1 MAPRRGWR
9 WRRRLPTA
17 LVLLTTIT
25 VVASSLL
32 GGYASVETY
41 TPARTHCPAEGGNF
55 SAGSMYQANIDG
67 LLHSLRDGAAT
78 NAGFLNTTFGVPND
92 EVFGVAMCFADVSWS
107 DCKKCLNMAPSYMMS
122 TACPSGRTG
131 ALLYNECLLRY
142 SDEYFASMQ
151 TDTDQSPYVVY
162 VEAYVGDMVSMNN
175 TRWKM
180 MDRLIA
186 EAAVSPLRYFLDN
199 NETYTDPTTGTRV
212 YGIVQCR
219 RDLTTEECTKCLN
232 YLVRILL
239 DNYPND
245 TAAVF
250 KGFSCFARYHPE
262 PIELIMV
269 PSSAPGMLI
278 STYYIGI
285 YIPYVIVRISYCCC
299 CFCLSP
305 RLT

>member
-151 TDTDQSPYVVY
+151 TDTDQYPFGLY
-162 VEAYVGDMVSMNN
+162 VEAY
-175 TRWKM
+175 
-180 MDRLIA
+180 
-186 EAAVSPLRYFLDN
+186 AASPLRYALDN

-212 YGIVQCR
+212 YG
-219 RDLTTEECTKCLN
+219 
-232 YLVRILL
+232 LV
-239 DNYPND
+239 
-245 TAAVF
+245 
-250 KGFSCFARYHPE
+250 
-262 PIELIMV
+262 
-269 PSSAPGMLI
+269 
-278 STYYIGI
+278 
-285 YIPYVIVRISYCCC
+285 
-299 CFCLSP
+299 
-305 RLT
+305 